1 MKFDDSL
8 PKIIAKSVT
17 MCSDVGIQ
25 LNAMEFELQKQLMSE
40 DVSPDNDSV
49 SSLRSH
55 ERQRTI
61 HRMVEIIY
69 PDPEKIRLDF
79 IITRLK
85 NVEAYTFKRTSFK
98 AIYYG
103 ILAKHI
109 YNGRTLTNDELKKC
123 IEQVCGRIDSTG
135 M

>member
-1 MKFDDSL
+1 
-8 PKIIAKSVT
+8 

-25 LNAMEFELQKQLMSE
+25 LNAMEFDLQKQLLSE
-40 DVSPDNDSV
+40 DVSPQNDSV
-49 SSLRSH
+49 STLGSC

-61 HRMVEIIY
+61 HRLVEIIY
-69 PDPEKIRLDF
+69 PDPGIIRLDF
-79 IITRLK
+79 IITKLK
-85 NVEAYTFKRTSFK
+85 YVEAVTFKRTSYK

-109 YNGRTLTNDELKKC
+109 YNGRMLTAEQLKKRV
-123 IEQVCGRIDSTG
+123 ERFCGIHLANNG

>member
-1 MKFDDSL
+1 
-8 PKIIAKSVT
+8 

-25 LNAMEFELQKQLMSE
+25 LNAMEFELQKQLLSE
-40 DVSPDNDSV
+40 DISPQIDSV
-49 SSLRSH
+49 SSLNTC

-61 HRMVEIIY
+61 HRLVEIIS
-69 PDPEKIRLDF
+69 PEPGKIRLDF
-79 IITRLK
+79 IIAKLK
-85 NVEAYTFKRTSFK
+85 QVEAVTFKRTSFK

-109 YNGRTLTNDELKKC
+109 YNGRILTTDQLKKC
-123 IEQVCGRIDSTG
+123 VERMCGKIGGNG